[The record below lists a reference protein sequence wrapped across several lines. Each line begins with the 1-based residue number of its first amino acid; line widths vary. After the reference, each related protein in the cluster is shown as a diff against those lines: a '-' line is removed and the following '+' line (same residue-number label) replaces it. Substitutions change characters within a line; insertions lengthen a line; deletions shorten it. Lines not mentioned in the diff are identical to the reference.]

1 MGSNKVSI
9 PSKIFGTVLAHS
21 MRGRMLSRTELQ
33 TLAESRDVEEL
44 VTRMKNTIYLDA
56 LAKLTKPYTAEKVE
70 GALREHLVNTHAK
83 MVTLSSGAGVLN
95 AYFVKYIT
103 WNLKI
108 ILKGKALGRTYEEL
122 LPKINLRAEELV
134 GRRDLVVK
142 ALVAKDFDEAVASL
156 QGSEFGEDARKA
168 AVVYKEKGDVR
179 AFDTYLDHA
188 FYKSLDKSMF
198 SESPLQDVQ
207 KLVTVDIDAYNVLA
221 VLRAKY
227 WGLSAQETSD
237 LIATTTTKISRD
249 TLQKMINVEKIQE
262 AIGELANTAYRDLI
276 PKSAENDIDAIMQLE
291 AGFERVSVRRIMASY
306 RTVFTLGNM
315 LATLKL
321 MMLEI
326 RNLAAIAAGV
336 EQKIP
341 VDKIMASL
349 AKTTVQ

>member
-1 MGSNKVSI
+1 MANKVSI

-21 MRGRMLSRTELQ
+21 MRGKMLSRTELQ
-33 TLAESRDVEEL
+33 TLAESRDIEEL

-179 AFDTYLDHA
+179 AFDTFLDHA

-198 SESPLQDVQ
+198 GESPLQDVQ

-237 LIATTTTKISRD
+237 LVAITTTKISRD

-262 AIGELANTAYRDLI
+262 AIGELSNTAYRDLI

-291 AGFERVSVRRIMASY
+291 EGFERVSVRRIMASY

-341 VDKIMASL
+341 ADRIMANL

>member
-1 MGSNKVSI
+1 MGGNKVSI

-21 MRGRMLSRTELQ
+21 MRGKMLSRTELQ
-33 TLAESRDVEEL
+33 TLAESRDIEEL

-95 AYFVKYIT
+95 AYFVKYII

-207 KLVTVDIDAYNVLA
+207 KLVTVDVDSYNVLA

-227 WGLSAQETSD
+227 WGLSAQETND

-249 TLQKMINVEKIQE
+249 VLQKMINMEKIQE
-262 AIGELANTAYRDLI
+262 AIGELANTTYRDLV

-291 AGFERVSVRRIMASY
+291 EGFERASVRRIMASF

-321 MMLEI
+321 MMFEI

-341 VDKIMASL
+341 VDRIMASL
-349 AKTTVQ
+349 AKVNPQ

>member
-1 MGSNKVSI
+1 MVNKVSI
-9 PSKIFGTVLAHS
+9 PNKIFGTVLAHS

-33 TLAESRDVEEL
+33 TLAESRDIEEL
-44 VTRMKNTIYLDA
+44 ATRMKNTIYLDV
-56 LAKLTKPYTAEKVE
+56 LAKLTKPFTAEKVE

-83 MVTLSSGAGVLN
+83 MVTLSGGAGVLN
-95 AYFVKYIT
+95 AYFVRYIT

-142 ALVAKDFDEAVASL
+142 ALVAKDFDESVASL

-168 AVVYKEKGDVR
+168 ATAYKEKGDVR
-179 AFDTYLDHA
+179 LFDTYLDHA

-198 SESPLQDVQ
+198 SESKLHDVQ
-207 KLVTVDIDAYNVLA
+207 KVVTVDIDMYNVLS

-227 WGLSAQETSD
+227 WGLSAQETAD
-237 LIATTTTKISRD
+237 LIVTTTTKITRD
-249 TLQKMINVEKIQE
+249 TLQKMINTEKIQD
-262 AIGELANTAYRDLI
+262 AIGELANTSYRDLV
-276 PKSAENDIDAIMQLE
+276 PKSAANDIDAIMQLE
-291 AGFERVSVRRIMASY
+291 AAFEQASIKRISASY

-315 LATLKL
+315 LASLKL
-321 MMLEI
+321 MAIEI
-326 RNLAAIAAGV
+326 RNLAAIATGV

-349 AKTTVQ
+349 VKAGQQ